1 MADRKR
7 HIDTRNLVVCET
19 FDEFAEKVEQ
29 INPIPETNVED
40 IVGYVTSVSRVFYW
54 LNVESVWG
62 VIGFSWNDI
71 STPLEDSYPNIWE
84 HLQHVNADGTNI
96 ENPEYPNPNKGWG
109 RFSYTT
115 LPFSIIPKLP
125 DGYRITKFDSTL
137 QGIGS
142 TDIEVQRSQWDNLT
156 ELINLAPSDKNV
168 IADFTDAP
176 IISINSLIG
185 TKSSLY
191 IKADLKNVPAFN
203 GATSSGKSTAY
214 NNWII
219 NELSYIVFDDNNK
232 YLNLPPSIPTS
243 DVVNQHYSRFVIKW
257 LGEGSW
263 KDEYM
268 YRNINANSTYGPET
282 LVFSENNKVT
292 LKAFDTSGGYIN
304 WQYGNKLAQRDI
316 LNYIDGKPRDNG
328 RPIVGKVQPDDRVVE
343 LTVDTSI
350 TRDINLWQIL
360 YLNNWSGPGRHN
372 LAPIQFEGEVDS
384 IDMYLPYLN
393 IVDSWPQFDA
403 ALAAKMNPDLE
414 SYFCYQVNFV
424 DKLIKCPYTF
434 NVSNLNRVN
443 LNMIPNRYNSDYA
456 PYFSYTE
463 AQVEDVKYPVGN
475 DYVVDVLPNV
485 TGFTSKIFTSVQL
498 PTGVSG
504 VGKAIR
510 IPYSIKAYSINGNGF
525 YLDEGVVFECSS
537 LQEQRWDYGIC
548 GIYNTEFHHFKIFPN
563 QEGKINFLTPLRTPT
578 SDYVCSNKG
587 NIDFVEFNFGSFDK
601 ANVLK
606 TSTVNTWKVPEANK
620 AFLHPLYLCNCTTKA
635 NVQNPSYVTL
645 DGNYGFPSSWTF
657 NPLDIFIYNAN
668 LDFTRTSQG
677 GMTMDNV
684 RRIINA
690 IQPIDVQNDYEIRIS
705 NWMYSQ
711 LTSTEISYIK
721 DTLHY
726 KLTNVIN

>member
-7 HIDTRNLVVCET
+7 HINTRNLVVCET

-40 IVGYVTSVSRVFYW
+40 IVGYVTSVSRILYW

-71 STPLEDSYPNIWE
+71 SAPLEEEYPNVWE

-115 LPFSIIPKLP
+115 LPFSIVPKLP
-125 DGYRITKFDSTL
+125 DGYRITKFDNTL
-137 QGIGS
+137 QGINS
-142 TDIEVQRSQWDNLT
+142 KDIEVQKSQWDNLT
-156 ELINLAPSDKNV
+156 ALINLTPNNKNV
-168 IADFTDAP
+168 VADFTNAP
-176 IISINSLIG
+176 ITSISTLFG
-185 TKSSLY
+185 TKASLY
-191 IKADLKNVPAFN
+191 LKANLSNASTFN
-203 GATSSGKSTAY
+203 GSGLEDFFAY
-214 NNWII
+214 GTWLD
-219 NELSYIVFDDNNK
+219 NEMSFLIFDDNNK
-232 YLNLPPSIPTS
+232 YLNLPPAIQKASERAS
-243 DVVNQHYSRFVIKW
+243 WSRFVIKW

-268 YRNINANSTYGPET
+268 YRDIDANSTYGPNT

-292 LKAFDTSGGYIN
+292 LKAFNTKGENDHN
-304 WQYGNKLAQRDI
+304 YGNKLVQRDI
-316 LNYIDGKPRDNG
+316 INYIQGDTSHNYK
-328 RPIVGKVQPDDRVVE
+328 VSKVQPEDRIIE
-343 LTVDTSI
+343 LTVDTSV
-350 TRDINLWQIL
+350 TKDVNLWQIL
-360 YLNNWSGPGRHN
+360 YLYMNSGSGRHN

-384 IDMYLPYLN
+384 INMYLPYLN

-403 ALAAKMNPDLE
+403 TLAAKMNPDLE

-434 NVSNLNRVN
+434 NVSNLNRIN
-443 LNMIPNRYNSDYA
+443 LNMIPSRYYDDFA

-463 AQVEDVKYPVGN
+463 VQVEDVKYSVGN
-475 DYVVDVLPNV
+475 DYVVDVLPNT
-485 TGFTSKIFTSVQL
+485 TGFTSKIFDNVQL
-498 PTGVSG
+498 STGVSG
-504 VGKAIR
+504 VNKAIR
-510 IPYSIKAYSINGNGF
+510 IPYSIKAYNIYGSMY

-537 LQEQRWDYGIC
+537 LEEQRWDYGIC
-548 GIYNTEFHHFKIFPN
+548 GIYNTEFHHFKIFPD
-563 QEGKINFLTPLRTPT
+563 QEGKINILNPLKPGTY
-578 SDYVCSNKG
+578 DYLSPNKG
-587 NIDFVEFNFGSFDK
+587 NIDFMEFNFGSFDK
-601 ANVLK
+601 AYVLK
-606 TSTVNTWKVPEANK
+606 ASTVNTWKVPEANK

-645 DGNYGFPSSWTF
+645 DGDYRFPSSWTF
-657 NPLDIFIYNAN
+657 NPSDIFIYNAN

-677 GMTMDNV
+677 GMTMANV

-690 IQPIDVQNDYEIRIS
+690 IQPVDVQDDYEIRIS